1 MKIYTTSEVRQN
13 FAQVLDQAQ
22 LDGAVRIRRRNG
34 QSFVLRPEPLTASPL
49 AVTNG
54 IPVPAFSTALA
65 FFDQY
70 RSAVLPA
77 NLLQAQRDYFGA
89 HTYHRIDKPGH
100 FHTDWAFV
108 AAMAP
113 VALGQIS

>member
-49 AVTNG
+49 AVEGVTPAQ
-54 IPVPAFSTALA
+54 PVSREEILA
-65 FFDQY
+65 VVEEG
-70 RSAVLPA
+70 R
-77 NLLQAQRDYFGA
+77 QRWG
-89 HTYHRIDKPGH
+89 
-100 FHTDWAFV
+100 
-108 AAMAP
+108 
-113 VALGQIS
+113 